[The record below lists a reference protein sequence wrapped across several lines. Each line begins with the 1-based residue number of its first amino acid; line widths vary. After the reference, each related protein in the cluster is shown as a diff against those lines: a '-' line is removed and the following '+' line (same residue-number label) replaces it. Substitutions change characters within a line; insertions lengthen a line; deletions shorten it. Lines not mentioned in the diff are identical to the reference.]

1 MDPMGYIFVH
11 KNLGGSYQPNS
22 QEAGAQF
29 LRPLEA
35 SKNVVEN
42 TGNSQILRV
51 EWEYDDVFLSQG
63 DIMLTY
69 FNTIIANNML
79 WDENPR
85 PGSTATQRSRLVNN
99 PELWCW
105 SCPHKIVL
113 YRMRL

>member
-1 MDPMGYIFVH
+1 MVTFTINIPPTLVYIPYMDPMGYIFVH

-79 WDENPR
+79 
-85 PGSTATQRSRLVNN
+85 
-99 PELWCW
+99 
-105 SCPHKIVL
+105 
-113 YRMRL
+113 